1 MLGKLRTKIQL
12 FYIICTFFSCVVL
25 AQQPTQPPSRPQ
37 NTQNNNISNP
47 SPTSPLIKASNQ
59 DRTKIDT
66 LGKDSLKVNIVKNVN
81 ISKDA
86 LDDPVDYEA
95 KDSIIFD
102 NKNNLVHLY
111 REAIVRFQTIE
122 VKAAYIILNIKENVA
137 IAEPLKEVNGQIY
150 GKPDFKDRDQNF
162 RANKMRYNFKTKK
175 GIVYDVQTQ
184 QQNLY
189 VVGEK
194 TKFVSRDATADTS
207 DTDIIYSKDAILTT
221 CNDEH
226 PHYGIRAQKL
236 KVLANKL
243 VVVGPSN
250 LEIGGVP
257 TPLWLPFGFYPVTKN
272 KQTGLLFPT
281 AYGFQATQGLGFQ
294 GLGWYFPLGKHYN
307 LQVRT
312 DYYTRGNWGIKSDLD
327 YSYKYRFNGNLNL
340 GFNTIANEIQPNQLK
355 TGAST
360 EVLLSKVK
368 TRVFSIDWRHTQDS
382 KANPYQ
388 TFSADMHISTNA
400 GSVQRNLSYNFS
412 DATRNTLNSGVNYSR
427 QFLGKPYSFATS
439 FNHNQNMQTHDMSL
453 GLKANFP
460 MQTLLPLKRFQSP
473 SLPDNFNKVLDQFS
487 VTYNNRAEARLQ
499 TIDSLLLDKQS
510 LQKIRTGLSHEAS
523 ASAPVNVLKYFQFSP
538 NARFKQIYFL
548 DDVEYKYNDEILYKT
563 SYDTIRQETI
573 KTPYQI
579 GRLDTFQNRRLTPVS
594 DFSMGVGFNT
604 TVFGTMQLKKGFF
617 RGIRHKMNIS
627 GSFNYTPVLIKQD
640 WFKEVQRP
648 RAYSTSANQNIETL
662 RYSVFQGSIDNVSDP
677 GKNPKATKNLSFTF
691 TNNVELKVKGKKDTI
706 ARKIR
711 LLDNFN
717 IPISYD
723 FSRDSMKMG
732 SMIPMSLNNNLFK
745 GLLNVNLQ
753 WNVTPY
759 ERAKDQYGRW
769 GLIDQKVWKTQN
781 LGQIGKVRIPKPF
794 VLDGGSLTLSTG
806 FSIRQMLDFFD
817 KKDTTT
823 KKLEVRPTSQQNRQP
838 LFSKELPSI
847 TSLFDNFRVSYNY
860 TLNFN
865 RQTFSGRDTFFTST
879 NSLNISGSIPLSKN
893 WNLNIGNIGLEIGK
907 NNRDRLGYI
916 DIGISR
922 DLHCWELAGSWQP
935 TRQSFFFTI
944 RVKQAPLDFLKVPI
958 QKGNQNSFS
967 SFRR

>member
-1 MLGKLRTKIQL
+1 M
-12 FYIICTFFSCVVL
+12 L
-25 AQQPTQPPSRPQ
+25 AQQPPQQPPRPQ
-37 NTQNNNISNP
+37 NSQNNNIS
-47 SPTSPLIKASNQ
+47 SDIPLIKPANQ
-59 DRTKIDT
+59 NRTKIDT
-66 LGKDSLKVNIVKNVN
+66 LGKDSLRVDIVKNVN

-111 REAIVRFQTIE
+111 RDAIVKFQTIE
-122 VKAAYIILNIKENVA
+122 VKAAYIVLNIKENVA
-137 IAEPLKEVNGQIY
+137 IAEPLKEKNGLIY

-162 RANKMRYNFKTKK
+162 KANKMRYNFKTKK

-184 QQNLY
+184 QQSLY

-221 CNDEH
+221 CNDPH

-250 LEIGGVP
+250 VEIGGVP
-257 TPLWLPFGFYPVTKN
+257 TPLWLPFGFYPITKN

-281 AYGFQATQGLGFQ
+281 AYGFQQSLGLGFQ

-307 LQVRT
+307 LQVRA
-312 DYYTRGNWGIKSDLD
+312 DYYTRGNWGIKNNLD
-327 YSYKYRFNGNLNL
+327 YNYKYRFNGSFNL
-340 GFNTIANEIQPNQLK
+340 GFNTIATEIQPSQLK
-355 TGAST
+355 TGSST
-360 EVLLSKVK
+360 EELLTKVK
-368 TRVFSIDWRHTQDS
+368 TRVLSIYWRHTQDS

-388 TFSADMHISTNA
+388 TFSADLNISTNA
-400 GSVQRNLSYNFS
+400 GSVQRNLSY
-412 DATRNTLNSGVNYSR
+412 DYRTATQNTLNSGVNYSR
-427 QFLGKPYSFATS
+427 QFLGKPYSFATG
-439 FNHNQNMQTHDMSL
+439 FTHDQNMQTHIMNL
-453 GLKANFP
+453 GFRANFP
-460 MQTLLPLKRFQSP
+460 MQTLLPLKRFQSS
-473 SLPDNFNKVLDQFS
+473 SLPDNVNKILDQFS

-510 LQKIRTGLSHEAS
+510 LQKIRTGLSHDAS

-538 NARFKQIYFL
+538 NVRYKQIFFL

-563 SYDTIRQETI
+563 SYDSIRQETI

-579 GRLDTFQNRRLTPVS
+579 GRLDTLRNRRLTPVN

-604 TVFGTMQLKKGFF
+604 TVFGTMQLRKGYF

-627 GSFNYTPVLIKQD
+627 GSFSYTPVLIKQD

-648 RAYSTSANQNIETL
+648 RAYSTSANQRIDTL
-662 RYSVFQGSIDNVSDP
+662 RYSIFQGSIDNLSDP
-677 GKNPKATKNLSFTF
+677 GKNPKATKILSFSF
-691 TNNVELKVKGKKDTI
+691 TNNLELKVKSKKDTI

-717 IPISYD
+717 IPISFD

-732 SMIPMSLNNNLFK
+732 SLIPMSINNNFFK
-745 GLLNVNLQ
+745 GLINANLQ

-759 ERAKDQYGRW
+759 ERAKDKFGSWRY
-769 GLIDQKVWKTQN
+769 IDQKVWKNQTLTQV
-781 LGQIGKVRIPKPF
+781 GKVKIPKPF
-794 VLDGGSLTLSTG
+794 VLEGGSLTLSTG
-806 FSIRQMLDFFD
+806 FSIRQMLDFFE
-817 KKDTTT
+817 KKDTAT
-823 KKLEVRPTSQQNRQP
+823 KKAEIKPSNQQNKQP
-838 LFSKELPSI
+838 LLSKELPSI
-847 TSLFDNFRVSYNY
+847 TSLFENFRVSYNY

-865 RQTFSGRDTFFTST
+865 RQTFSGRDTLYTST

-893 WNLNIGNIGLEIGK
+893 WNLNIGNIGFEIGK

-944 RVKQAPLDFLKVPI
+944 RVKQAPLDFLKMPI
-958 QKGNQNSFS
+958 QKGNQGSFS
-967 SFRR
+967 RFGR